1 MKKRKHCTPEL
12 NAQLK
17 QQMLRQIAV
26 NQGDP
31 WSVSL
36 HMHSDSTSLFLLLY
50 QSQRSMENLRLNR
63 TSASNRVTVDC
74 ICNGLLGIFIS
85 FQVCMDN
92 RKQMIWSHSNTVLK
106 KQNFVLLEEL
116 QHLIIFTTRVKHFEN

>member
-1 MKKRKHCTPEL
+1 MKKRKCCTLKL
-12 NAQLK
+12 NVQLK

-31 WSVSL
+31 WSASL
-36 HMHSDSTSLFLLLY
+36 HMHSDSASLFLFLY

-63 TSASNRVTVDC
+63 TSVSNRIPVDC
-74 ICNGLLGIFIS
+74 ICNGLLGIFLC

-92 RKQMIWSHSNTVLK
+92 RKQIIRSHTNTDLK
-106 KQNFVLLEEL
+106 KRNFVLLEEL
-116 QHLIIFTTRVKHFEN
+116 QHLIVFTTRVKHFEN

>member
-1 MKKRKHCTPEL
+1 MKKRKRCTPEL

-63 TSASNRVTVDC
+63 TSASNRVTVD
-74 ICNGLLGIFIS
+74 
-85 FQVCMDN
+85 
-92 RKQMIWSHSNTVLK
+92 
-106 KQNFVLLEEL
+106 
-116 QHLIIFTTRVKHFEN
+116 